1 MGVWH
6 HAGDWT
12 SVSRLRKEREP
23 TPDASVERSGA
34 DSGPSNID
42 SGVRDLVVAESGGRD
57 ASLDFASPD
66 VFATPEAPPD
76 MLASGQDSGVVDA
89 PVADSAVA
97 DSPRDMAA
105 GKEDGGVDGVI
116 SGDDAGCAAGYHDG
130 GDGCVPR
137 AGVVWTRA
145 SVTATSLWCS
155 VASSA
160 DGTKLVAA
168 ACGGYLYTSGDS
180 GATWMQTGTSLGA
193 QNWASVASSSNGT
206 KLVAVTWPA

>member
-1 MGVWH
+1 
-6 HAGDWT
+6 
-12 SVSRLRKEREP
+12 LRKEREP

-105 GKEDGGVDGVI
+105 GGEDGGVDAVA
-116 SGDDAGCAAGYHDG
+116 DDGAGPGCAAGYRD
-130 GDGCVPR
+130 GDGTCVPR

-145 SVTATSLWCS
+145 SVTATSLWCY

-206 KLVAVTWPA
+206 KLVAVAWPA